1 MAASLRAAVAIA
13 WACAA
18 RLLVA
23 RVILALAASAAPIA
37 VAWQMKITLDRLLV
51 PGSALLVPA
60 LLLAAAMAL
69 ATLLP
74 EVGRYADGQLQR
86 AVNLHTRS
94 RLYEAVNSFRG
105 LRRFEDSRFHDRL
118 MLAAETGPQGPSE
131 VVISSLGVA
140 TGVVVVG
147 GFLVTLGLIN
157 PWLLVVICLAAI
169 PAMRAELRLARLRAG
184 ILTQLGHSA
193 RREFFYANLMT
204 SLTAVKEVRLYG
216 LGNLF
221 GGRMVAE
228 LRRINHGYQRIGRR
242 ELWVQAVHGLIGA
255 AVAGGGLVW
264 AVQAAQ
270 AGQLSI
276 GDVSVF
282 VAAIAGV
289 QGGVTSAINYAGRLH
304 AAMLLFAHYRHV
316 IDAPPDL
323 TDGGR
328 PVVPLRHGIEL
339 RDVWF
344 RYGQDLPWVLRG
356 VNLTIPAG
364 EAVALVGHN
373 GAGKSTLV
381 KLLCR
386 FYSPTLGSITWDG
399 VDLRDLSVVELR
411 SRISAVFQDFMHY
424 EISAAENIGVGEVS
438 ALDDQQ
444 RIETAAKMSGIHD
457 MINQLPR
464 GYATMLTRIYMDA
477 DDREEH
483 TTGVELS
490 GGQWQR
496 IALARALF
504 RRDGDLL
511 ILDEPSSGLDPEA
524 EHELRARLNQHR
536 AGRTSLLISHRL
548 GAIRDADIVVVLSD
562 GVIAEQG
569 SHAELIESE
578 GTYSRLFDLQAE
590 GYRTT

>member
-1 MAASLRAAVAIA
+1 MTTSLWAAIA
-13 WACAA
+13 IALSCAA
-18 RLLVA
+18 RLLAV
-23 RVILALAASAAPIA
+23 RVLVTLAASGAPIA
-37 VAWQMKITLDRLLV
+37 VALLMKTTLDRLVL
-51 PGSALLVPA
+51 PGSPVLAPV
-60 LLLAAAMAL
+60 LLLATAMAL
-69 ATLLP
+69 MVLLP
-74 EVGRYADGQLQR
+74 EVGRYIDGQLQR
-86 AVNLHTRS
+86 AVNLHTRT
-94 RLYEAVNSFRG
+94 RLYQAVNNFQG
-105 LRRFEDSRFHDRL
+105 LRRFEDPRFHDRL

-131 VVISSLGVA
+131 VVISSLGIA
-140 TGVVVVG
+140 SGAVVVS
-147 GFLVTLGLIN
+147 GFLVTIGLLN
-157 PWLLVVICLAAI
+157 PWLLLVICVAAI
-169 PAMRAELRLARLRAG
+169 PAMRAELRLSQLRAG

-216 LGNLF
+216 LGQLF
-221 GGRMVAE
+221 GGRMVSE
-228 LRRINHGYQRIGRR
+228 LRRINHGYQQIGRR

-264 AVQAAQ
+264 AVLAAQ
-270 AGQLSI
+270 SGQLSI
-276 GDVSVF
+276 GDVSMF

-289 QGGVTSAINYAGRLH
+289 QGGITSAINYAGRLH
-304 AAMLLFAHYRHV
+304 AAMLLFAHYRFV
-316 IDAPPDL
+316 VDGAPDL
-323 TDGGR
+323 TDEGQ
-328 PVVPLRHGIEL
+328 PVGPLRHGIEL

-344 RYGQDLPWVLRG
+344 RYNDDLPWVLRG

-364 EAVALVGHN
+364 QAVALVGHN

-386 FYSPTLGSITWDG
+386 FYSPTRGSITWDG
-399 VDLRDLSVVELR
+399 VDLGQRSIVELR
-411 SRISAVFQDFMHY
+411 ERVSAVFQDFMHY
-424 EISAAENIGVGEVS
+424 EISAAENIGVGDVS
-438 ALDDQQ
+438 KLDDQH
-444 RIETAAKMSGIHD
+444 RIEAAAKMSGSHD
-457 MINQLPR
+457 TLSRLPQ

-477 DDREEH
+477 DDRDEH

-504 RRDGDLL
+504 RRDSDLL

-524 EHELRARLNQHR
+524 EYELRARLNEHR

-548 GAIRDADIVVVLSD
+548 GAVRDADMVVVLSD

-569 SHAELIESE
+569 SHDELIESE

-590 GYRTT
+590 GYRA